1 MGRLIQCQTLSH
13 TFLNCFCT
21 KNGEFGIGWQGPS
34 GGDPPGLH
42 QVRLKELLDILG
54 NVLGTALVLAEEAEH
69 PQGDVSAAPSMSQML
84 SRLSESPTPKSS
96 VSLHKH
102 PFNFYFFF
110 LFTPSVSLLCA
121 AHTLAAGTSAVTEL
135 NSFIILAFPSQ
146 QEMLLKKRCHLLF

>member
-102 PFNFYFFF
+102 PFNFYFFVHPLCLPPLCCSHTCSWDF
-110 LFTPSVSLLCA
+110 SCYRTQLLHYFGIPQPARNAFKKTVSFALL
-121 AHTLAAGTSAVTEL
+121 V
-135 NSFIILAFPSQ
+135 
-146 QEMLLKKRCHLLF
+146 

>member
-54 NVLGTALVLAEEAEH
+54 NVLGTALVLAEEAED

-84 SRLSESPTPKSS
+84 SRLSERPKSS

-110 LFTPSVSLLCA
+110 YSPPLSPSFVLLTHLQLGLQLLQNSTPSLFWHSPA
-121 AHTLAAGTSAVTEL
+121 S
-135 NSFIILAFPSQ
+135 
-146 QEMLLKKRCHLLF
+146 KKCF

>member
-84 SRLSESPTPKSS
+84 SRLSERPKSS

-102 PFNFYFFF
+102 PLISIF
-110 LFTPSVSLLCA
+110 LFIPSVSLLCA